1 MIIFQGNVQSRNSLI
16 EKLLTPTLP
25 RVLDSLPMG
34 TSWSVLVRI
43 AESSYMM
50 ARLESP
56 LTKLGKESTKEVSL
70 VYLGQK
76 TRSVF
81 SQQALIRLSSS
92 GMSRQARLSRL
103 GDLEAKELS
112 VSRIIKSV
120 LFGLLEEAMEWL
132 SA

>member
-1 MIIFQGNVQSRNSLI
+1 
-16 EKLLTPTLP
+16 
-25 RVLDSLPMG
+25 MG

-76 TRSVF
+76 TRSVL

-92 GMSRQARLSRL
+92 GMSRQARPSRL

-120 LFGLLEEAMEWL
+120 LFGLLEETMEWL
-132 SA
+132 